1 MPPYTPGIS
10 HEYQK
15 KGVAKFAICN
25 RMKTKEG
32 ARKGRCKE
40 SDQGWWVAEMQR
52 QRTKGGAPFSA
63 AIRDKNKIAQEVL
76 AVNVYLVG
84 NSNDCGRC

>member
-1 MPPYTPGIS
+1 
-10 HEYQK
+10 
-15 KGVAKFAICN
+15 
-25 RMKTKEG
+25 
-32 ARKGRCKE
+32 
-40 SDQGWWVAEMQR
+40 MQR

-63 AIRDKNKIAQEVL
+63 AIRDKNKITQEVL